1 MKLFQLMTPESGFE
15 YHYARTLFIFLV
27 AIDNRPTDPYSEHN
41 SMFRSMTERYSVWIM
56 RRSLIFDGISEPLP
70 SCVKTLLPWRHTM
83 STKTKRFPIT
93 LQIRKHL
100 KIEVDLLRPADIK
113 DLMKLYSSLE
123 DSAISR
129 IPWHVNSPN
138 HPKLIKRLIED
149 DRAHFLSAL
158 HKGEIIGSISLHHN
172 PALWTGHIG
181 SVVFVSHPDY
191 RRYGIA
197 SALFEEIIPFA
208 QSLNIEKL
216 YAQLTKENVQGIR
229 MLKHFGFTREATF
242 KDHIKDSYGRYQDM
256 RVYSLDLEGAH
267 KAMADLIAN
276 FSDYSG

>member
-1 MKLFQLMTPESGFE
+1 M
-15 YHYARTLFIFLV
+15 A
-27 AIDNRPTDPYSEHN
+27 
-41 SMFRSMTERYSVWIM
+41 
-56 RRSLIFDGISEPLP
+56 
-70 SCVKTLLPWRHTM
+70 
-83 STKTKRFPIT
+83 TKTKRFPIS

-100 KIEVDLLRPADIK
+100 KIEIDLMQQADIK
-113 DLMKLYSSLE
+113 DLMTLYASLE
-123 DSAISR
+123 DEAISR

-138 HPKLIKRLIED
+138 HPKLVKRLMED
-149 DRAHFLSAL
+149 GRAYYLSAK
-158 HKGEIIGSISLHHN
+158 HKGDIIGSISLHHN
-172 PALWTGHIG
+172 PALWTRHIG

-191 RRYGIA
+191 RRFGIA

-208 QSLNIEKL
+208 QSLKIEKI

-242 KDHIKDSYGRYQDM
+242 KDHIKDPYGRYLDM